1 MTHLDNVKKYQA
13 KNKDKMRL
21 KSCRY
26 MERLKND
33 PDRYEEYLE
42 KRRNY
47 YHSIVKPKREA
58 CKVYENKIIKVFDV

>member
-1 MTHLDNVKKYQA
+1 MTHLDNVKRYQA

-21 KSCRY
+21 KSRRY
-26 MERLKND
+26 IEKLKRD

-47 YHSIVKPKREA
+47 YHSVVKPKRES
-58 CKVYENKIIKVFDV
+58 CKVYENKIIKVFE

>member
-1 MTHLDNVKKYQA
+1 MTHLDNVKRYQA

-21 KSCRY
+21 KSRRY
-26 MERLKND
+26 MEKLKSD

-47 YHSIVKPKREA
+47 YHSKVKPKRES